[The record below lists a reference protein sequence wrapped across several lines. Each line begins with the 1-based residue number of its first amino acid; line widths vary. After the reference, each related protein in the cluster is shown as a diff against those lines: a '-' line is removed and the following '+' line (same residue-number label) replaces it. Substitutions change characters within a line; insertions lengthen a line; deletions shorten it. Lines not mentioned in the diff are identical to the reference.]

1 MFKKNY
7 IEKNNNHIF
16 TNDQS
21 KKFHS
26 IEISNT
32 TEINGITH
40 DNTDGIFIEKEV

>member
-1 MFKKNY
+1 MFKINY
-7 IEKNNNHIF
+7 IEKNNNDFF

-26 IEISNT
+26 IETSNT

-40 DNTDGIFIEKEV
+40 DNIDGFFIV